1 LQQGVQFL
9 QKKVKGIAFCYDVSI
24 FANMKKIARIFML
37 WTMLFAMLIA
47 SAGFMLVKHSCH
59 SCGIREVSLFSTK
72 ACCASQYVKVKESPS
87 SCCKLQAA
95 EFSCTRW
102 IKTGACCEMERAA
115 HFEPQTL
122 LPQSIKF
129 RIDIVDAPQYVVP
142 AYVYAAEILPANH
155 DFILKFPPPGRLQGT
170 SFLFFI
176 QQLKI
181 PFA

>member
-1 LQQGVQFL
+1 M
-9 QKKVKGIAFCYDVSI
+9 DVSI

-37 WTMLFAMLIA
+37 WIMLFAMLIA
-47 SAGFMLVKHSCH
+47 SASFMLVKHSCH

-72 ACCASQYVKVKESPS
+72 ACCASQYVKVNESPS
-87 SCCKLQAA
+87 SCCTLQVA
-95 EFSCTRW
+95 EFACTQW
-102 IKTGACCEMERAA
+102 LKKGVCCEMERVA

-129 RIDIVDAPQYVVP
+129 RLDIVDAPQYVVP
-142 AYVYAAEILPANH
+142 SYVYAAEILPAKH
-155 DFILKFPPPGRLQGT
+155 DFILKFPPPGRLEGT

-181 PFA
+181 PLA

>member
-1 LQQGVQFL
+1 
-9 QKKVKGIAFCYDVSI
+9 
-24 FANMKKIARIFML
+24 ML